1 MGYWEKRKETF
12 GTEKFTMRL
21 TLSEALRD
29 DLVAL
34 QTGFYSLLPRRDAS
48 GRQLMYLVPRNHT
61 GEGYSS
67 ESMVSSYVVR
77 ALVFVICDVR

>member
-1 MGYWEKRKETF
+1 VNYWEKRKEAF
-12 GTEKFTMRL
+12 GPEKFTMRL

-34 QTGFYSLLPRRDAS
+34 EAGVYSLLPHRDAS
-48 GRQLMYLVPRNHT
+48 NRQLMYLVPRNHT

-67 ESMVSSYVVR
+67 ESMVS
-77 ALVFVICDVR
+77 C